1 MELIMIASH
10 FGYDLVAKR
19 KLTREKTGE
28 RRLRLILLQPHHERF
43 TPRHYATALRRITT
57 AG

>member
-19 KLTREKTGE
+19 KLTARKPAGGASPDLVATS
-28 RRLRLILLQPHHERF
+28 
-43 TPRHYATALRRITT
+43 PRTLHHYAPAFRRVTT

>member
-19 KLTREKTGE
+19 GSPSKKPASGTS
-28 RRLRLILLQPHHERF
+28 
-43 TPRHYATALRRITT
+43 A
-57 AG
+57 

>member
-19 KLTREKTGE
+19 KLTARK
-28 RRLRLILLQPHHERF
+28 P
-43 TPRHYATALRRITT
+43 ASCAS
-57 AG
+57 A